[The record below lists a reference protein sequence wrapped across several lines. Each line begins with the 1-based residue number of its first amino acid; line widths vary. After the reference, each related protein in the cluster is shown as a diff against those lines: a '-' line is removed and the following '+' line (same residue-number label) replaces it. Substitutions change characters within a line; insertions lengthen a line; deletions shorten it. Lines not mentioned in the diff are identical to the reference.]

1 MELVKNIFFNTD
13 KLVAN
18 NTVKISYTG
27 TFFQDGSKKVYI
39 KYAFGK
45 DWENSV
51 EKEMTKTELGFQVE
65 IELQNKEI
73 FSFCFKN
80 ENDKWDNNNDENY
93 NFEVEQPETSLI
105 VIDENKPSRKLRK
118 TYILSKKIKL
128 AIYKMLIYIPKLITG
143 NYKRKP
149 NQMESGK

>member
-18 NTVKISYTG
+18 HTVKISYTG
-27 TFFQDGSKKVYI
+27 AFFQDGSKEVYI
-39 KYAFGK
+39 KYAFEK